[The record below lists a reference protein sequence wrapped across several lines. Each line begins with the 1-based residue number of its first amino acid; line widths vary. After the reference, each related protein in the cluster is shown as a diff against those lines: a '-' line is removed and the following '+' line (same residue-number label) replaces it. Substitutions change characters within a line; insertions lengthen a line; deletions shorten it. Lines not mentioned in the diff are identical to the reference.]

1 MNTKIHVILETL
13 LDFFGKGRKI
23 LNDWKGVHMEVRGF
37 SSSYIK
43 NKKNNNTKEGKFK
56 KGNKRINLR
65 ARDFDVIF

>member
-13 LDFFGKGRKI
+13 LDFFGKGRRI

-43 NKKNNNTKEGKFK
+43 IKKNNNSK
-56 KGNKRINLR
+56 
-65 ARDFDVIF
+65 